1 MQNLKCRKKGFFT
14 LNSCFSDIEDAE
26 KAGSESRS
34 ATSEYENMVNLV
46 KLDSSELDDYRIVQ
60 FQSFNFNV

>member
-1 MQNLKCRKKGFFT
+1 MQKERKVFT

-60 FQSFNFNV
+60 FQSFNV

>member
-1 MQNLKCRKKGFFT
+1 MQNFECSKKGFLSKLF
-14 LNSCFSDIEDAE
+14 FSDIEDAE

-46 KLDSSELDDYRIVQ
+46 KLDTSELDDYRIVQ
-60 FQSFNFNV
+60 SFYV

>member
-1 MQNLKCRKKGFFT
+1 MQHFHSKFL
-14 LNSCFSDIEDAE
+14 FSDIEDAE

-46 KLDSSELDDYRIVQ
+46 KLDTSELDDYRIVQ
-60 FQSFNFNV
+60 SFYVKIFVIYVCAG